1 MNRTIDDLIAA
12 LGNLCSQAITE
23 GDYDPE
29 NDIIRDPFCRNVN
42 EVAGLAI
49 SDLETLR
56 EVIEQAAISMDR
68 CGLLTHADSIRALL
82 WRQE

>member
-42 EVAGLAI
+42 EVAGLTI
-49 SDLETLR
+49 SELETLR
-56 EVIEQAAISMDR
+56 EVLTEAAFAMDR
-68 CGLLTHADSIRALL
+68 CGLLTHADSIRARLG
-82 WRQE
+82 RPE